1 MSKKYKFILEI
12 PDDMEVDS
20 EYDVDGCV
28 IWPTYSQ
35 AEPIKLKGLFDSYEE
50 AKETA
55 EQFKVYN
62 AILYI
67 KHEDGWVEVFHS
79 FDGEYGDPVCFFS
92 PSCADE
98 WVNDHVKYS
107 NNIGYEVKFEEIEI
121 LKTTIVAVEE

>member
-50 AKETA
+50 AKEAA

-67 KHEDGWVEVFHS
+67 NGTIIITRFLVFA
-79 FDGEYGDPVCFFS
+79 S
-92 PSCADE
+92 P
-98 WVNDHVKYS
+98 
-107 NNIGYEVKFEEIEI
+107 I
-121 LKTTIVAVEE
+121 TT